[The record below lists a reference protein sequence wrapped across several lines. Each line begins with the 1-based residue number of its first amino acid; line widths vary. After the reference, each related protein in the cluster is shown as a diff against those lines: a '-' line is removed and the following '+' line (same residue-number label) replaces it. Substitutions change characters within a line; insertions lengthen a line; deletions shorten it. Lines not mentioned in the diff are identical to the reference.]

1 MHTEMNVSSHQYML
15 YFIHMNTIAC
25 KSFSNMATH
34 IRTGIVST
42 RAGKMPWLNPPRPL
56 AVPEP
61 SPSNVSKQKGRGINT
76 SILAATGSGAGE
88 RGRSEDE
95 ETRRGRR
102 NALPT
107 TRAFQ
112 GWFLHACHRLF
123 ESHSDCQFV
132 FPTFYVHKETYLGV
146 VDDFEA

>member
-76 SILAATGSGAGE
+76 SILAATGAAPASEGVPKTRRHDAAGE
-88 RGRSEDE
+88 
-95 ETRRGRR
+95 TR
-102 NALPT
+102 
-107 TRAFQ
+107 FQ
-112 GWFLHACHRLF
+112 PHERFKDGLHACHRLF
-123 ESHSDCQFV
+123 EGHSDCQFV